1 MGREDW
7 YRNRVWDAET
17 EAAFRDRLKRS
28 RSLFSKVQYIRI
40 QAAYLLASDDPSVRK
55 AGLDLMYEFLND
67 YPDTEDTLSDKIL
80 AFTLLGDF
88 FFERREWDRAF
99 VHYNK
104 ALDLPLSL
112 NQCRHGTIIGY
123 VKSAVKTSR
132 AGEYDNCALL
142 LGKLEPVFLAEYFEA
157 GLAGAML
164 NDARGDH
171 DAARECASVALR
183 TLGMTSPFRRS
194 DKVLG
199 NASAVATEEDI
210 RFLES
215 ILSA

>member
-17 EAAFRDRLKRS
+17 EAAFRDRLNRS
-28 RSLFSKVQYIRI
+28 RSLFSKAQYIRI
-40 QAAYLLASDDPSVRK
+40 QADYLLDSADPSVQK
-55 AGLDLMYEFLND
+55 AGMDLMYEFLND
-67 YPDTEDTLSDKIL
+67 YPDTEDTLDDKYV
-80 AFTLLGDF
+80 AFWQLGNF
-88 FFERREWDRAF
+88 LFANREWDRAF
-99 VHYNK
+99 VHYKK
-104 ALDLPLSL
+104 ALDLPLSR
-112 NQCRHGTIIGY
+112 NQSRHSAIIGY
-123 VKSAVKTSR
+123 VKSAVKSSR

-142 LGKLEPVFLAEYFEA
+142 LGKVEPVFLADYFEV

-183 TLGMTSPFRRS
+183 TLGMTSPFRRGE
-194 DKVLG
+194 KILG